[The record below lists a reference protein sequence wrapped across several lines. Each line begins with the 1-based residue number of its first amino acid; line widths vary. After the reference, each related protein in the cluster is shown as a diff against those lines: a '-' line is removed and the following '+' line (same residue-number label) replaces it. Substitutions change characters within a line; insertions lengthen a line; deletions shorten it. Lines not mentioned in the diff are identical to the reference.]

1 MAPPSAKPVD
11 PLDRQDARMVGLRL
25 GFDVFTA
32 VDQHLDDLFLA
43 DTSDQGPGF
52 ADLVR
57 QISKECLEE
66 QKFDHAKPLATHLT
80 AIKTGFAAV
89 PNKLAP
95 LNPAFSPLIQE
106 MSASL
111 KTHTASQCRAG
122 LEKMCLQGWQ
132 WFQDFI
138 KQYGGSYAKVRL
150 AEMLKIGPATLDIE
164 VGQRDFTYC
173 HYLEEKHRIQLLIG
187 GTAGGLNLF
196 FDLPFYFLHEYVS
209 HAYAKWDD
217 PRWRFSEAHL
227 LQAAKH
233 YLKEELRKNDRP
245 RLPFLGQHFA
255 SIRGNA
261 DPNAQSDLQKAEDC
275 NVEMYYIVRDRLIT
289 HLLEWATFPATDSE
303 GQERNM
309 LLSGFHALVKDPA
322 NLETAFGNPYSG
334 FEKVDQRLNAMVRN
348 ALTIRKQRK

>member
-1 MAPPSAKPVD
+1 MAAQPPKPSD

-32 VDQHLDDLFLA
+32 VNEHLDDLFQA
-43 DTSDQGPGF
+43 DTSDKGPGF
-52 ADLVR
+52 ADVVR

-66 QKFDHAKPLATHLT
+66 QKFDPAKPLSTHLT
-80 AIKTGFAAV
+80 AIRTGFAAV

-95 LNPAFSPLIQE
+95 WNPAFSPLIKK
-106 MSASL
+106 MSGAL
-111 KTHTASQCRAG
+111 RTHTASQCRAG
-122 LEKMCLQGWQ
+122 LEHMCLQGWQ

-138 KQYGGSYAKVRL
+138 EQYGESYAKLRL
-150 AEMLKIGPATLDIE
+150 AEMLKIGPVVLDIQ

-187 GTAGGLNLF
+187 GTAGGLDLF

-227 LQAAKH
+227 LHAAKH
-233 YLKEELRKNDRP
+233 FLAEQLRRQDPAR
-245 RLPFLGQHFA
+245 RPFLGRHFA

-261 DPNAQSDLQKAEDC
+261 DPNSQSDLQKAEDC
-275 NVEMYYIVRDRLIT
+275 SVEVYDIVRDRLII
-289 HLLEWATFPATDSE
+289 HLLEWATLPATDPE
-303 GQERNM
+303 RQERSK
-309 LLSGFHALVKDPA
+309 LLSGFHALVKD
-322 NLETAFGNPYSG
+322 
-334 FEKVDQRLNAMVRN
+334 
-348 ALTIRKQRK
+348 